1 MRNNYADNDAQA
13 EFKNQ
18 VLDSQTQGT
27 TITVAAD
34 EDQFWV
40 LDWIA
45 LSTSA
50 TSTLEVKIGG
60 VRKLYL
66 TLIAAGVHSFD
77 FSTVPIY
84 AGKNQ
89 ALEVILDGGS
99 GAQGHLNIRYR

>member
-18 VLDSQTQGT
+18 APDNNGVS

-34 EDQFWV
+34 EHQFWV

-50 TSTLEVKIGG
+50 TSTLEVTIGG

-66 TLIAAGVHSFD
+66 SHIAAGVHSFD
-77 FSTVPIY
+77 FSAVPIY
-84 AGKNQ
+84 ADKNQ
-89 ALEVILDGGS
+89 ALQVRLDGGS
-99 GAQGHLNIRYR
+99 GATGHLNIRYR

>member
-18 VLDSQTQGT
+18 APTGNTGVT

-45 LSTSA
+45 LGTSA

-66 TLIAAGVHSFD
+66 THIAAGAHSFD
-77 FSTVPIY
+77 FSAVPIY

-89 ALEVILDGGS
+89 ALEVILNGGS
-99 GAQGHLNIRYR
+99 SATGHLNIRYR